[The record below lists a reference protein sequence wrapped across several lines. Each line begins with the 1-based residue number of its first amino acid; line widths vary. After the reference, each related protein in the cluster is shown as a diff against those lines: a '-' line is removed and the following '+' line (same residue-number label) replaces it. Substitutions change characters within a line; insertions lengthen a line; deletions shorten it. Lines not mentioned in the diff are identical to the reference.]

1 MGGSQFLFFSSFFDD
16 YYCEVVNWLCSSFSK
31 RPLCQFF
38 LDITEL
44 LQMRR
49 LFFQFVIFFC
59 VVAVSLFGVSNSQP
73 ISDKQHYKLF
83 EIDHEG
89 NIKIP
94 IESIEKIRKIESPI
108 SFVLSL
114 GLARSGKT
122 TLVSLISGESPS
134 FEDVNEKESDGVRWV
149 QTNGDGSIFANSPK
163 NNDYILLDTESLV
176 IGRGINSSIKLAIL
190 ALILSDHVLV
200 NSINEIDILLI
211 DFTRLL
217 ISKAVMFSSL
227 FVRKLNESS
236 IPNKK
241 SLKKNLIFL
250 VENLHKTNIS
260 WILHRNLDLKDEQ
273 EPAKFSR
280 KYKDLLKSKL
290 EKYIWP
296 ETSQSKIFKNL
307 DSFIERFNFYKIPYF
322 GTEKKYNGYRYH
334 NKIDDLDLD
343 QDHQFGKGNN
353 RSIFLDI
360 FKPSSGEEHRL
371 TGAEIADLLEL
382 FSEHSY
388 IFNSFKSLNFGITKG
403 DLKTSNLVENTLLI
417 FGTRLENQLLNE
429 NIYPLLEIE
438 ADAIYNKTLK
448 DIESYWSSISEF
460 DYFDFSSLL
469 KSVQPHFEK
478 QYKSILSKNCE
489 RIRSHCSDVIDI
501 HISHATHQIDQFH
514 EKIPIPQSMLIE
526 FTNNLVASTLNDIE
540 LALNKSFGSFESDI
554 SSYRNSPCCNIDGS
568 LTQEKIE
575 SALSK
580 LKKRNQEEIEKI
592 LLDDFE
598 QALNVIRSL
607 EEVDDSYYKVSKED
621 FEKKLEKMKN
631 SSKLVFN
638 THITIINETDLHS
651 KYWKRLNSELDEF
664 IERKMVDWKKVC
676 RKYSYNFAKS
686 IAIRKNISIR
696 NKLTLPIVDSVIL
709 ESFEDLKDNVI
720 KEMNGIYCSNE
731 ESWKDALMELMN
743 VIEDDKEQLMKENL
757 IALKNLLHRP
767 LKYALK
773 NAIEIT
779 KQHYNWMNFVREAT
793 ILAQNSLEDSDNW
806 GSINLDSKTKDRV
819 VELWIEM
826 DLSGIRKGFV
836 RNQIFMIVRYL
847 LYSLI
852 FTIITFITLF
862 KNNSKLVL
870 GVVFLSFIASV
881 LLFSS
886 IELGVAGETISHHLS
901 DLFVYF
907 GISRF
912 TLYYIKHN
920 IALIFAILV
929 GLTCAIVYISLN
941 FKSGNPDSNSVL
953 KPNSFQ
959 EKPGPEISPRQ
970 KVTNSNSP
978 AASPSL
984 REKLKNQNKSS
995 NAVRTFIF

>member
-1 MGGSQFLFFSSFFDD
+1 MGRSHSL
-16 YYCEVVNWLCSSFSK
+16 
-31 RPLCQFF
+31 
-38 LDITEL
+38 
-44 LQMRR
+44 
-49 LFFQFVIFFC
+49 FVIFFYIA
-59 VVAVSLFGVSNSQP
+59 AVCLSEVYSSQP
-73 ISDKQHYKLF
+73 LSDKQQIKLF
-83 EIDHEG
+83 EINNEG
-89 NIKIP
+89 DIKVP
-94 IESIEKIRKIESPI
+94 IESIEKIRQIESPI
-108 SFVLSL
+108 SVVSSL

-122 TLVSLISGESPS
+122 TLVNLISGKLQS
-134 FEDVNEKESDGVRWV
+134 FEGKDEKESDGVKWV
-149 QTNGDGSIFANSPK
+149 QNNVDGSIFSNYTK
-163 NNDYILLDTESLV
+163 NIDYILLDTESLV

-190 ALILSDHVLV
+190 TLILSDYVLV
-200 NSINEIDILLI
+200 NSINEMDILLI

-227 FVRKLNESS
+227 FLRKLNELSV
-236 IPNKK
+236 PNKK

-250 VENLHKTNIS
+250 VENLHKTSIS
-260 WILHRNLDLKDEQ
+260 WILHRNINSDEEQ
-273 EPAKFSR
+273 EPEKFSR
-280 KYKDLLKSKL
+280 NYKDWLKSKL

-296 ETSQSKIFKNL
+296 ETSQSKMCKNL
-307 DSFIERFNFYKIPYF
+307 DSFIERFNFYRIPYF

-334 NKIDDLDLD
+334 SIIRGQYHDQD
-343 QDHQFGKGNN
+343 QDHEFGKGSG
-353 RSIFLDI
+353 RSMFLDI
-360 FKPSSGEEHRL
+360 FKPGSGEERRL
-371 TGAEIADLLEL
+371 TGAEFADLLEL

-388 IFNSFKSLNFGITKG
+388 IFNSFKPLNFGITKG

-429 NIYPLLEIE
+429 NMYPLLEIE

-501 HISHATHQIDQFH
+501 HISHAIHQIEQFY

-526 FTNNLVASTLNDIE
+526 FTKNLEAGILNDIE
-540 LALNKSFGSFESDI
+540 MALNKSFGSFESDI

-580 LKKRNQEEIEKI
+580 LRKRNQEEIEKI
-592 LLDDFE
+592 LLNDFE
-598 QALNVIRSL
+598 QALSMIRSL

-631 SSKLVFN
+631 SSRLVFN
-638 THITIINETDLHS
+638 AHTTIINETDLHS
-651 KYWKRLNSELDEF
+651 RYWNRLNSELDEF
-664 IERKMVDWKKVC
+664 IERKMLTWKKVC

-686 IAIRKNISIR
+686 IAIRQNISIR
-696 NKLTLPIVDSVIL
+696 NKLTLPIADSVIL
-709 ESFEDLKDNVI
+709 ESFKNLKDNVN

-731 ESWKDALMELMN
+731 ESWKDALMELMS

-767 LKYALK
+767 LRYALI
-773 NAIEIT
+773 NAMEIAR
-779 KQHYNWMNFVREAT
+779 QHYSWMNFVREAT
-793 ILAQNSLEDSDNW
+793 ILAQNSLEDSDSW
-806 GSINLDSKTKDRV
+806 GSINIDSKTKDRV
-819 VELWIEM
+819 IELWIEM

-862 KNNSKLVL
+862 KNNSKLIL

-886 IELGVAGETISHHLS
+886 IELGVAGETITHNLT

-912 TLYYIKHN
+912 TLHYIRQN
-920 IALIFAILV
+920 IILIFAVLV
-929 GLTCAIVYISLN
+929 GIICAAVYVSLSL
-941 FKSGNPDSNSVL
+941 KDGNSCSNSNP

-959 EKPGPEISPRQ
+959 EKRGPKFSPRQ
-970 KVTNSNSP
+970 KLTNSNSP

-984 REKLKNQNKSS
+984 GEKLKHQNKSS
-995 NAVRTFIF
+995 NAVKTFIF